1 MHSFMKKGKARHIG
15 VAVALS
21 LALSTTSLPALAA
34 TSGSVSPTSTIGTA
48 ATTKVAAV
56 AKATLT
62 KVNIAGTVPFGAS
75 AINLAKYGYTE
86 TEYFATGKAKRYRG
100 AGNTFLDTATVID
113 GNHSYKT
120 RVLVRKPSAKKF
132 NGTLIVEWTNVTIG
146 VDADFVF
153 AEAGNQFLRQ
163 GYAYAVVSAQSVGIE
178 ALKTWSPK
186 RYGKLSDKVS
196 DVDPVGG
203 GSVDTMTHKDALS
216 WDIFSG
222 VAAALKANTSKGSPL
237 AGLKI
242 KTMIATGQSQSA
254 SRLTGYY
261 NTIQPK
267 YRLFNGFVFWDRATN
282 ALRADVTA
290 PGISVNSEGLE
301 LYFARPFANANGA
314 NTRTWDIAGSTHGS
328 KYAAAYVDAMFQRDG
343 GVRGLSGTPMTFT
356 DWIVP
361 SCQSAPVFSTV
372 PNGQV
377 VAAAMSAVVN
387 KVRKGTDM
395 PANILFQR
403 DGNGDIVR
411 DGNGQALGGLH
422 LSALDA
428 PTATLNAFN
437 PASPAAFPCN
447 VSGSRVD
454 FTKTQLT
461 ARYGTTANYANQVGT
476 IDRALQNQGYLLKA
490 DVDVNIANALKA
502 AID

>member
-1 MHSFMKKGKARHIG
+1 MNSFMKKGKARHIG

-21 LALSTTSLPALAA
+21 LALSTTALPALAA
-34 TSGSVSPTSTIGTA
+34 TSGSVSPTSTLSTA
-48 ATTKVAAV
+48 ATTKAAAV

-62 KVNIAGTVPFGAS
+62 KVNVAGTVPFGTS
-75 AINLAKYGYTE
+75 AINLSKYGYTE
-86 TEYFATGKAKRYRG
+86 SEYFATGKAKRYRG
-100 AGNTFLDTATVID
+100 AGSSFSETATVID
-113 GNHSYKT
+113 GNHTYKT

-153 AEAGNQFLRQ
+153 AEAGQQFLRQ
-163 GYAYAVVSAQSVGIE
+163 GYAYAVVSAQSGGIE
-178 ALKTWSPK
+178 ALKQWSPK
-186 RYGKLSDKVS
+186 RYGKLSDTVS
-196 DVDPVGG
+196 DTDPVGG
-203 GSVDTMTHKDALS
+203 GSVDTMSHKDALS

-222 VAAALKANTSKGSPL
+222 VAAALKANTAKGSPL

-267 YRLFNGFVFWDRATN
+267 YRLFDGFVFWDRATN
-282 ALRADVTA
+282 ALRADVAA
-290 PGISVNSEGLE
+290 PGISLNSEGLE
-301 LYFARPFANANGA
+301 LYYSRPFPNANGA
-314 NTRTWDIAGSTHGS
+314 NTRTWDIAGATHGS
-328 KYAAAYVDAMFQRDG
+328 KFAAAYVDSMFQRDG
-343 GVRGLSGTPMTFT
+343 GLRGPSGTPMTFT

-361 SCQSAPVFSTV
+361 SCQATPAFSTV

-377 VAAAMSAVVN
+377 IAAATSAVVN
-387 KVRKGTDM
+387 KVRKGTAL

-403 DGNGDIVR
+403 DGSGEILR

-437 PASPAAFPCN
+437 PASPLAFPCN

-454 FTKTQLT
+454 FTKAQLT
-461 ARYGTTANYANQVGT
+461 ARYGTAGNYAQQVSD
-476 IDRALQNQGYLLKA
+476 IDRPLQNQGYLLKA
-490 DVDVNIANALKA
+490 DVDANIANALKA
-502 AID
+502 AIG

>member
-1 MHSFMKKGKARHIG
+1 MNSFTRKGKARHIG

-21 LALSTTSLPALAA
+21 LALSTVALPANAVT
-34 TSGSVSPTSTIGTA
+34 TSSVSPSNQII
-48 ATTKVAAV
+48 ATTTTTASAV
-56 AKATLT
+56 SKATLS
-62 KVNIAGTVPFGAS
+62 KVKVAGTVPFGAA
-75 AINLAKYGYTE
+75 AISLAKYGYTE

-100 AGNTFLDTATVID
+100 AGNASLETATVID

-120 RVLVRKPSAKKF
+120 RVLVRKPAASKF

-153 AEAGNQFLRQ
+153 AEAGEQFLRQ
-163 GYAYAVVSAQSVGIE
+163 GYAYAVVSAQKGGID

-186 RYGKLSDKVS
+186 RYGTLSDTVS
-196 DVDPVGG
+196 DVDPADDS
-203 GSVDTMTHKDALS
+203 SVDAMNHRDALS

-222 VAAALKANTSKGSPL
+222 VAAALKNNKAAGSPL

-242 KTMIATGQSQSA
+242 KAMIATGQSQSA

-261 NTIQPK
+261 NTIQPIS
-267 YRLFNGFVFWDRATN
+267 RLFDGFVFWDRATN
-282 ALRADVTA
+282 ALRSDVTA
-290 PGISVNSEGLE
+290 PGISINSEGLE
-301 LYFARPFANANGA
+301 LYFAHPFAENGA

-328 KYAAAYVDAMFQRDG
+328 KYAAAYVDAMFQRDKG
-343 GVRGLSGTPMTFT
+343 IRGLSGTPMTFT

-361 SCQSAPVFSTV
+361 SCESAPVFSTV

-377 VAAAMSAVVN
+377 IAAGMSAVVA
-387 KVRKGTDM
+387 KVLKGTVM
-395 PANILFQR
+395 PDNIRFQR
-403 DGNGDIVR
+403 DDNGDIVR
-411 DGNGQALGGLH
+411 DENGQALGGLH

-447 VSGSRVD
+447 VSGSRVE
-454 FTKTQLT
+454 LT
-461 ARYGTTANYANQVGT
+461 RAELISRYGTTAEYVQQVT
-476 IDRALQNQGYLLKA
+476 DIDRALQNAGYLLKA
-490 DVDVNIANALKA
+490 DVDANIANAGFA
-502 AID
+502 NIG